1 MVSAI
6 TKQVSPTTLVA
17 ALGLKTDVYD
27 CLNDLSEILFSCL
40 KDIGDG
46 WPDPKLFIKDEI
58 LLKSMIP
65 HMYEQKLNGICGY
78 LNK

>member
-1 MVSAI
+1 MCYC
-6 TKQVSPTTLVA
+6 VA

-65 HMYEQKLNGICGY
+65 HMYE
-78 LNK
+78 